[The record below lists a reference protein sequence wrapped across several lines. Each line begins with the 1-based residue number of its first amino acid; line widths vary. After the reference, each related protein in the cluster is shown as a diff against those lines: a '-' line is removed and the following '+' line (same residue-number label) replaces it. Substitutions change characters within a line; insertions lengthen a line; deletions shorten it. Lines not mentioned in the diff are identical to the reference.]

1 MLNGLPILVVED
13 EPFLALNLVMAIEDN
28 DGLAIGPVST
38 VAEAMALVDTQKIV
52 AAILDANL
60 LDRDVTPLA
69 LALIERLIPF
79 VISTG
84 TGLPEEL
91 ARQYPDLPVIIKPA
105 RSTFVLATLLQQLSP
120 DRSMFEN

>member
-1 MLNGLPILVVED
+1 MLNRLPILVVED

-38 VAEAMALVDTQKIV
+38 VAEALTLVETQKIV

-79 VISTG
+79 VIHTG

-91 ARQYPDLPVIIKPA
+91 ARKYPDLHVILKPA
-105 RSTFVLATLLQQLSP
+105 RSTVVLAALLQQLSP
-120 DRSMFEN
+120 DRSLFEH